1 MSSGGNMTGMEAVRL
16 VDIGNK
22 ALETSV
28 IGRGEPVV
36 LVHGSVIADA
46 FAPLLREP
54 LIAERFQLI
63 SYHRC
68 GYAGSTRSGQPLS
81 MSEQAAD
88 CRALMDALG
97 IERAHVVGHSLG
109 GVIALQLALE
119 TPEQVHSL
127 VLLEAAIMDVP
138 SVELLMAG
146 LAPVISLYQAGQKA
160 EAVDAFERGVIG
172 PDYRPVLDERVPG
185 AFAQAVADA
194 DTLFAQELPM
204 LQQWR
209 FSREDA
215 VRIGQPTLVVMG
227 AESPSIWPGFKEG
240 YVQLREWLPQA
251 EGFVLPAATHGQQ
264 MQNPRGVAE
273 AVAGFLA
280 RHPLPIAA

>member
-1 MSSGGNMTGMEAVRL
+1 MTSGGNIAGVDAVRL

-22 ALETSV
+22 ALETTVTS
-28 IGRGEPVV
+28 RGEPVV
-36 LVHGSVIADA
+36 LVHGSAIADA
-46 FAPLLREP
+46 FAPLLHEP

-63 SYHRC
+63 SYHRR
-68 GYAGSTRSGQPLS
+68 GYACSTRSGQPLS
-81 MSEQAAD
+81 MSEQATD
-88 CRALMDALG
+88 CRALIDALG

-109 GVIALQLALE
+109 GVTALQLALE
-119 TPEQVHSL
+119 TPKKVHSL

-146 LAPVISLYQAGQKA
+146 LAPVISLYQAGQKV

-204 LQQWR
+204 LQLWR

-215 VRIGQPTLVVMG
+215 MRIGQPALVVMG
-227 AESPSIWPGFKEG
+227 ADNPSFWPGFKEG
-240 YVQLREWLPQA
+240 YERLREWLPRT

-273 AVAGFLA
+273 TVAGFLA